1 MRVGIDV
8 QLVTGGNRGG
18 LFHHL
23 RHLVRELRPLLD
35 DDLWLLAEAGPKH
48 NRLGP
53 AELAELMRVF
63 DGAKVRFE
71 RQPPRFYRVWHRLA
85 RFNRVEVLLHNLH
98 GRLPRSTRGANAYLV
113 PDLIPLALD
122 YGVAGYHDECR
133 AFYEAAVR
141 YGDVVLTFSE
151 HAKRDL
157 LERVGGEPEGIR
169 VAPLAAGP
177 EFQPVQ
183 DRGAL
188 RAALA
193 PHGLADVPYVLFVST
208 IERRKNHAV
217 LLRAF
222 ARLVGKDSA
231 LPHKLAFAG
240 GKWAGHEEVF
250 DLIRTLG
257 LTDRVVYLGYADPL
271 PLIYAGAAAFVFPS
285 RYEGFG
291 LPVLEAMACGV
302 PVLAADATSLPEV
315 VGDAGI
321 LFPPDDDATLSVE
334 LHRVLTDGVHRTDLI
349 ARGRKRAAGFSWRRT
364 AELYVEAFEFG
375 YRRFRER
382 SAVGAA

>member
-8 QLVTGGNRGG
+8 QLVTGGNRSG

-23 RHLVRELRPLLD
+23 RHLVRELRPLVD
-35 DDLWLLAEAGPKH
+35 EKLWLLAEAGPKH
-48 NRLGP
+48 NRLAP
-53 AELAELMRVF
+53 ADAAELAKTF
-63 DGAKVRFE
+63 GGAKVRFV

-98 GRLPRSTRGANAYLV
+98 GRLPRATRGANAYLV
-113 PDLIPLALD
+113 PDVIPLALD
-122 YGVAGYHDECR
+122 HSVPGYRDECR

-141 YGDVVLTFSE
+141 HGDVILTFSE

-157 LERVGGEPEGIR
+157 LERVGGDVDRVR

-177 EFQPVQ
+177 EFKPVE
-183 DRGAL
+183 DREAL

-193 PHGLADVPYVLFVST
+193 LLGLADGPYVLFVST

-222 ARLVGKDSA
+222 ARLVAKDPA
-231 LPHKLAFAG
+231 LPHKLVFAG

-250 DLIRTLG
+250 DLIRSLG
-257 LTDRVVYLGYADPL
+257 LGERVVYLGYADPL
-271 PLIYAGAAAFVFPS
+271 PLIYAGAVAFVFPS

-291 LPVLEAMACGV
+291 LPVLEAMASGV
-302 PVLAADATSLPEV
+302 PTLAADATSLPEV
-315 VGDAGI
+315 VGDAGV
-321 LFPPDDDATLSVE
+321 LFPPDDDARLADE
-334 LHRVLTDGVHRTDLI
+334 LHRVLTDPARRDDLI
-349 ARGRKRAAGFSWRRT
+349 ARGLKRAAGFSWRRT
-364 AELYVEAFEFG
+364 AELYRDAFADG
-375 YRRFRER
+375 YRRFRGR
-382 SAVGAA
+382 TAVGAP